1 MARIDQAE
9 IDRIKRE
16 TDIVQLIQSY
26 GTKLKDRNGE
36 ELIGLCPIHDDK
48 NPSLCVN
55 RKKNEWIC
63 HGACKA
69 AGDVIKWVIRY
80 IQAMLGHAELSTTQ
94 IYTQVS
100 IRKLQQIHGL
110 THPADNPQPDEE
122 TEGNESKPDPSAR
135 DQPPT
140 AQPKPPS
147 EPESRSDA

>member
-63 HGACKA
+63 HGACGKG
-69 AGDVIKWVIRY
+69 GDVIKWVE
-80 IQAMLGHAELSTTQ
+80 HAEKCSFPKAVQ
-94 IYTQVS
+94 M
-100 IRKLQQIHGL
+100 LQEGREQKDKRTKGQAQRL
-110 THPADNPQPDEE
+110 TRFSDLVDCAD
-122 TEGNESKPDPSAR
+122 
-135 DQPPT
+135 
-140 AQPKPPS
+140 
-147 EPESRSDA
+147 